1 MPRKGSGLVSFN
13 LVGSEGGIFG
23 KFVLKDILCTA
34 KNRS

>member
-23 KFVLKDILCTA
+23 KFVLNDILFTA
-34 KNRS
+34 G